1 VAQPSA
7 LGPRFVLMEPVQVF
21 TGRADPLPG
30 EEPKITRT
38 AAAGKVPMPRLRPRS
53 LDAAAAYAPDPM
65 VLSPT
70 AIQVK

>member
-1 VAQPSA
+1 
-7 LGPRFVLMEPVQVF
+7 M
-21 TGRADPLPG
+21 
-30 EEPKITRT
+30 
-38 AAAGKVPMPRLRPRS
+38 PMPRLRPRS